1 MRLDAAC
8 ALATGKSRKDCREA
22 IRRGCVTVDGRMEK
36 RADASVSDTNTV
48 SFDGEKLDLREHLYF
63 MLCKPEGTICTTDDV
78 PESVLRLFPE
88 KYRKRLFCVG
98 RLDKDT
104 TGLLLLTDDGAFDHH
119 LMSPRHHA
127 EKEYAVTL
135 ARPLSDA
142 DIAAIEPGMT
152 LENGEKTLPCRVI
165 RETDVTC
172 RIILCEGK
180 YHQVKRMFAA
190 VSNRVIALRRVSLGG
205 VPLDPSLADGHWR
218 ELTEAEILHLTKK
231 KEKD

>member
-8 ALATGKSRKDCREA
+8 ALATGKSRKDCRDA
-22 IRRGCVTVDGRMEK
+22 IRRGNVTVDGTVMK
-36 RADASVSDTNTV
+36 KADAAVSQKNTV
-48 SFDGEKLDLREHLYF
+48 CFCGEVLDLREHLYV
-63 MLCKPEGTICTTDDV
+63 MLCKPADTVCTTEDV
-78 PESVLRLFPE
+78 PESVLHLFPE

-104 TGLLLLTDDGAFDHH
+104 TGLLLLTDDGAFDHR

-135 ARPLSDA
+135 ARPLSDEDVA
-142 DIAAIEPGMT
+142 VLEGGMT

-165 RETDVTC
+165 RDSEIAC
-172 RIILCEGK
+172 RIVLCEGK

-190 VSNRVIALRRVSLGG
+190 VSNRVMGLRRISLGG
-205 VPLDPSLADGHWR
+205 VALDESLADGQWR
-218 ELTEAEILHLTKK
+218 ELTEEELAVLTQASAEH
-231 KEKD
+231 